1 MILTGDEH
9 TYGYIWMTGQ
19 TFKKRY
25 YGHQSTFRDEDCRKD
40 SGANNGTALSA
51 RVWEMKDKGLTPK
64 IEWDT
69 IDRAFPYQAGAEAC
83 DLCRLE
89 KMRIAL
95 GTKGLFTKWPRIV
108 YCSTKGVESCQNVP
122 TRELSLLQMY
132 NNSGGLLNSLTFVPQ

>member
-1 MILTGDEH
+1 MAICVYIYKVLILTGDGH

-51 RVWEMKDKGLTPK
+51 RVWEMKDKALTPK
-64 IEWDT
+64 MEWA
-69 IDRAFPYQAGAEAC
+69 IIGRAFPYQAGAKAC

-89 KMRIAL
+89 KKHIAL
-95 GTKGLFTKWPRIV
+95 GSKGLLTKWPPNCI
-108 YCSTKGVESCQNVP
+108 
-122 TRELSLLQMY
+122 
-132 NNSGGLLNSLTFVPQ
+132 LLNKRSEIMSKCPHKRAFSLANV